1 MARHKTIED
10 LVVFNGKCV
19 RCSLC
24 KFPPLAVVESK
35 DYSCICPSIQEYQF
49 HSHSGGGR
57 LIMTMSLINHRVDT
71 ITDEARDAIFQCTM
85 CGGCDMACKF
95 STDIEILEGLYAL
108 RAESFKRVGPLP
120 GHKKVLERMEQVGH
134 PIFEHGKKGDWLN
147 EAGLSRGMTGKDTLL
162 FIGDRYA
169 LLKEQRETLLN
180 LVKLLKMGGVDFGL
194 LGDEEP
200 STGRQA
206 LDIGDQALFDR
217 HAEQTADA
225 VKRSGAKTVICAD
238 ALDFNAMRA
247 HLPKAADLDGVRVV
261 HAVQVLDELVNV
273 GKIKPRK
280 RIQARIAYHDPCSL
294 GRLSEPYIGWKG
306 VKKKVMQQLV
316 VYDPPRPINRGTN
329 GCYEPPR
336 RILRSIP
343 GVELKEFYRR
353 REYAFCCGGEGM
365 AYAAGY
371 TEFVNNTALHRM
383 EEAKAVGVDVVA
395 TACPNCDTNLGHEA
409 GDVGIQVRN
418 VIDLLAESVK
428 G

>member
-134 PIFEHGKKGDWLN
+134 PIFENGKKGDWLN

-273 GKIKPRK
+273 GKIKPKK
-280 RIQARIAYHDPCSL
+280 RIMIRAALGVYPSL
-294 GRLSEPYIGWKG
+294 I
-306 VKKKVMQQLV
+306 LV
-316 VYDPPRPINRGTN
+316 G
-329 GCYEPPR
+329 
-336 RILRSIP
+336 
-343 GVELKEFYRR
+343 
-353 REYAFCCGGEGM
+353 
-365 AYAAGY
+365 
-371 TEFVNNTALHRM
+371 
-383 EEAKAVGVDVVA
+383 KA
-395 TACPNCDTNLGHEA
+395 
-409 GDVGIQVRN
+409 
-418 VIDLLAESVK
+418 
-428 G
+428 